1 MVGCVFSATFS
12 GPLIDIATI
21 LNLQSRGKC
30 WERNMSNSWSYWF
43 GLESANK
50 FPNLG
55 KRCTALPAKTLFE
68 LKSFR

>member
-1 MVGCVFSATFS
+1 MVGCVFFATFS

-30 WERNMSNSWSYWF
+30 WERSMSNSWGYWF

-50 FPNLG
+50 VLNLG
-55 KRCTALPAKTLFE
+55 KKVHCPPKYYLN
-68 LKSFR
+68 